1 MTQSDIRQNI
11 LADVQ
16 AVFSERVRV
25 AMAVK
30 QATYRDVADAVGT
43 SPMAVSKWANGESF
57 PSSGHL
63 MEFCKFTDCS
73 MEWVMHPTRV
83 DLKSTDHPLEQMKT
97 YIDDLKTAAYRIENA
112 ADAITN

>member
-1 MTQSDIRQNI
+1 MSQGDIRKNM

-16 AVFSERVRV
+16 AVFSERIRV

-30 QATYRDVADAVGT
+30 KATYRDVADAVGS
-43 SPMAVSKWANGESF
+43 SPMAVSKWANGEAF

-63 MEFCKFTDCS
+63 MEFCRFTGCS

-83 DLKSTDHPLEQMKT
+83 DLKETDHPLAQMKA

-112 ADAITN
+112 ANANDS